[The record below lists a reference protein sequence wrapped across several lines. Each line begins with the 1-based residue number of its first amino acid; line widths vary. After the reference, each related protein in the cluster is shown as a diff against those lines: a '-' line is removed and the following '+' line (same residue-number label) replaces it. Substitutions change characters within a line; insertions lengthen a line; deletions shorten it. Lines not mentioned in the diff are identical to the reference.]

1 MIRTLTATLLL
12 ASSLARAHDEGHG
25 PKLTDA
31 PKQGGVLASVVL
43 ASQARLGPKAAL
55 VYKAEL
61 VRGEEGLVRMYLYDA
76 SLAPLRAAALSPK
89 ASAVLLTEKKGK
101 TAKQPFSLEWDDAEG
116 AYAGKLPKPARKP
129 YNVDVTFDEGK
140 RKLLAAFDGLD

>member
-1 MIRTLTATLLL
+1 MKRLLALTLLL
-12 ASSLARAHDEGHG
+12 TSSLALAHDEGHG

-31 PKQGGVLASVVL
+31 PKQGGVLTSVVL
-43 ASQARLGPKAAL
+43 ASQAKLGPKAAL
-55 VYKAEL
+55 VHKAEL
-61 VRGEEGLVRMYLYDA
+61 VRGEEGGVRMYLYDEA
-76 SLAPLRAAALSPK
+76 LAPLKAEGLSPK
-89 ASAVLLTEKKGK
+89 AAAVLLTEKKGK
-101 TAKQPFSLEWDDAEG
+101 TTKQPFALRWDPVEG